1 MQFLVPK
8 PLHGWRA
15 FWGEVGVIV
24 LGVLIALGAQQL
36 IEGRNDRTRA
46 NDAMAAIRREVAD
59 HDFSASEIE
68 IARPCIEAQ
77 LDAIEKRLL
86 DSDQTPL
93 PRYSEANFVGPYV
106 LRIPNRQ
113 WGSTTWQSINDT
125 EVLRRLE
132 PEFAFLMASH
142 YAQVDSQRVI
152 GIDAINE
159 RYTLNSLSVLMPR
172 VETERMRYIDA
183 VEKLRSKIGA
193 LDQSA
198 GQLRDRLAK
207 AGLLMTDSELQL
219 QLHSSGT
226 LKYCNAHGLP
236 LARLRP
242 PDPKSADL

>member
-1 MQFLVPK
+1 MRFSLPK
-8 PLHGWRA
+8 PIHGWRA
-15 FWGEVGVIV
+15 FWGEVGIIVI
-24 LGVLIALGAQQL
+24 GVLIALGAQQL

-86 DSDQTPL
+86 DGDQTPL
-93 PRYSEANFVGPYV
+93 PRYSEANFTAPYV

-113 WGSTTWQSINDT
+113 WASTTWQSVNDT

-132 PEFAFLMASH
+132 PEFAGLMARH
-142 YAQVDSQRVI
+142 YAQVDSQREV
-152 GIDAINE
+152 GKDAINE
-159 RYTLNSLSVLMPR
+159 VYGLNSLSVLMPR
-172 VETERMRYIDA
+172 AEAERMRYIDA

-198 GQLRDRLAK
+198 GQLRDRQAK
-207 AGLLMTDSELQL
+207 AGLLMSESELQL
-219 QLHSSGT
+219 QLRRSGT
-226 LKYCNAHGLP
+226 LKYCNAHGLS

-242 PDPKSADL
+242 PDPKSANL